1 VTKREDGLNLSA
13 SCAVVDLVALLT
25 ALVRPWDVSDGDEE
39 EGVAG
44 VSNTSEGVVPEVL
57 LVQVLMILAFRTRHT
72 KQ

>member
-1 VTKREDGLNLSA
+1 MTKREDGLNLSA

-25 ALVRPWDVSDGDEE
+25 ALVRPWEVSDGDEE

>member
-25 ALVRPWDVSDGDEE
+25 ALVRPWEVSDGDEE